1 MYVDDLVLA
10 TSSEQ
15 NLLLLINYAIAL
27 FGLFGFT
34 FKEANVSHL
43 GKRSTQPQSSEAAP
57 SSTQAESADDGL
69 AAPNPIQAESADDGY
84 KWSAKEDDIKL
95 KTPVISNGKKSRG
108 RLVASDRST
117 PLIKEELKSPKQMN
131 LERINGI
138 FHSKEKTLR
147 SLVQVTSCHF
157 DPLGLTAPLISQIRH
172 TVSLA
177 MRQTKAAWDTKLS
190 DKIWQFA
197 MRQMVELGF
206 PRFPKGFSSK
216 RGKSVLVIKSDVSI
230 SIVIAAFLVVF
241 QEDGSAEINLIQT
254 KSFLAAS
261 VATIPQRELHGV
273 SLACQFCRQLVSELG
288 ALISTFF
295 GMH

>member
-1 MYVDDLVLA
+1 
-10 TSSEQ
+10 
-15 NLLLLINYAIAL
+15 
-27 FGLFGFT
+27 
-34 FKEANVSHL
+34 
-43 GKRSTQPQSSEAAP
+43 
-57 SSTQAESADDGL
+57 
-69 AAPNPIQAESADDGY
+69 
-84 KWSAKEDDIKL
+84 
-95 KTPVISNGKKSRG
+95 
-108 RLVASDRST
+108 
-117 PLIKEELKSPKQMN
+117 MN

-216 RGKSVLVIKSDVSI
+216 RGKSVLVIKSDMSI

-261 VATIPQRELHGV
+261 VATIPQRNTVNKNLGSKPSKYGLHRTNR
-273 SLACQFCRQLVSELG
+273 LQLVCFPVGSKP
-288 ALISTFF
+288 SSY
-295 GMH
+295 